1 MAPDYLGF
9 VGGKLDRSANHR
21 NDPEWLAA
29 RRADPRAKLIKMNG
43 DKVALAAGSIAH
55 EPLADG
61 VQAVFLGIDEHGTA
75 MFAAGAAEPIEGG
88 IDLRSIATQGLLPP
102 PDLALLAQARSL
114 LHWHER
120 HRFCANCGA
129 PTEMAD
135 AGYRRHCAS
144 CETDHFPRT
153 DPVIIIVVTS
163 SRGLL
168 LGRQSSW
175 IPGMYS
181 ALAGFMEPGETIE
194 EAARREVEEEAG
206 IRVGTVAY
214 VASQPWPFPSSLMIG
229 LLGEALSEDIRIDAK
244 ELEDARWFG
253 ADELQA
259 MRHGVHAQGLRF
271 PAPMAIAHHLV
282 MAALARRDA
291 APPCGEN
298 R

>member
-1 MAPDYLGF
+1 MPPDQLGF
-9 VGGKLDRSANHR
+9 VGGNLDRSANYR
-21 NDPEWLAA
+21 SDALWLAA
-29 RRADPRAKLIKMNG
+29 RRSDPRAKLITLNG
-43 DKVALAAGSIAH
+43 DKVEIRAGTIAH

-61 VQAVFLGIDEHGTA
+61 VQAVFLGIDEHEVA
-75 MFAAGAAEPIEGG
+75 VFAAGTAEPIGRG

-102 PDLALLAQARSL
+102 AEIALLAQARSL
-114 LHWHER
+114 LHWHDR
-120 HRFCANCGA
+120 HRFCPNCGA

-153 DPVIIIVVTS
+153 DPVIIIIVTS

-175 IPGMYS
+175 LPGMYS

-206 IRVGTVAY
+206 IRVGKVDY

-229 LLGEALSEDIRIDAK
+229 LLGEAVTEDVRIDAK

-253 ADELQA
+253 ADELEA
-259 MRHGVHAQGLRF
+259 MRHGVHPHGLRF
-271 PAPMAIAHHLV
+271 PVPMAIAHHLV
-282 MAALARRDA
+282 LAALARA
-291 APPCGEN
+291 AKRRPSGRRE
-298 R
+298 